1 MKNNKIQDER
11 ILFERREIQ
20 SKAYGWLV
28 AGLMISIIVQQ
39 FFMNAPFAQY
49 AVEFFAL
56 IGCGGFISVCHFKKG
71 IDIWNP
77 NGDGKKKLLLN
88 TVLSGIVSAI
98 LFAIL
103 SGQYD
108 LKNLALYF
116 VSFVLIFFVF
126 RSLMI
131 TINNKKQQ
139 SINNKLDQEDV
150 DRYSVMS

>member
-11 ILFERREIQ
+11 ILLERRKIQ
-20 SKAYGWLV
+20 SEAYGWLV
-28 AGLMISIIVQQ
+28 IGLMISIIVQQ

-56 IGCGGFISVCHFKKG
+56 IGCGVFISIRHFKKG

-77 NGDGKKKLLLN
+77 NGEGKKKLLLQ
-88 TVLSGIVSAI
+88 TVVSGIASVI

-108 LKNLALYF
+108 IKNLALYF
-116 VSFVLIFFVF
+116 VTFVLFFFVF
-126 RSLMI
+126 RSVMI
-131 TINNKKQQ
+131 TITKKKQQ
-139 SINNKLDQEDV
+139 VIDNKLNEDNV
-150 DRYSVMS
+150 DN